1 MESYI
6 PQHRPIPEDIY
17 STMYF
22 DGYHQ
27 QFPEKI
33 TLLKFALLI
42 LRSMVNVEQG
52 FSTMNLLISQLCTSL
67 DNKNL
72 NRFMRVCLNR
82 PEKLSDETVEKL
94 INTFITT
101 RHRIISLRSFI
112 TKRKSYFVF
121 FI

>member
-33 TLLKFALLI
+33 PLLKFALLI
-42 LRSMVNVEQG
+42 LRSTVNVEQA

-67 DNKNL
+67 DEKNL
-72 NRFMRVCLNR
+72 NRFMCVCVFEQAR
-82 PEKLSDETVEKL
+82 KA
-94 INTFITT
+94 
-101 RHRIISLRSFI
+101 LRRNS
-112 TKRKSYFVF
+112 
-121 FI
+121 